1 MTAYDRER
9 TVEPGKASSAS
20 PYRWLVLAVFM
31 FNVAI
36 TQIVWLTFASI
47 SRDAAAVYTNGNVD
61 SIDFLSVLFMVVMIP
76 LTIPSAW
83 CIERFGLKWGSGI
96 GVLFM
101 NLCGALRVL
110 SPNYG
115 LLLACTTGCAI
126 GQPFVLNSFTKVCA
140 NWFPEREEVLA
151 SGLLTMSLF
160 VGLVIAMFAPDLI
173 LSHYRAAAAVKHGID
188 VILSIFALAA
198 LIGVILFLSFVR
210 DRPRVPPN
218 LIAAEK
224 KVTMTVGLKSIF
236 RNRDFLFLL
245 GSFFV
250 GLGAFNAIM
259 TKIDFIFKDRPLGID
274 STLVPGIMGGL
285 LVVGGIF
292 GAVIISA
299 LSDRYHRKKIFLVMA
314 IALSIPLTLLL
325 QYASNIWVLG
335 MCSFTF
341 GFFLVSAMPVG
352 LIYAVEKT
360 HPVPEATSNGILMLS
375 GQITGILFVVF
386 FNMTMI
392 SILFGVALIFVLL
405 LEETDHKKALTAG

>member
-1 MTAYDRER
+1 MTAHDRER

-47 SRDAAAVYTNGNVD
+47 SRDAAAVYANGNVD
-61 SIDFLSVLFMVVMIP
+61 AIDFLSVLFMVVMIP

-101 NLCGALRVL
+101 NLCAALRVF

-115 LLLACTTGCAI
+115 LLFACTTGCAI
-126 GQPFVLNSFTKVCA
+126 GQPFVLNSFTKVCS

-274 STLVPGIMGGL
+274 SNLVPGIMGGL

-299 LSDRYHRKKIFLVMA
+299 LSDWCHRKKIFLVLA

-405 LEETDHKKALTAG
+405 LEETDHKKGLTPG